1 MTAIELRGAALAK
14 EINEELEL
22 QVKNLAKMGK
32 NICLASLQVGHD
44 DSSEIYRNSQA
55 KKAMAIGMEYKK
67 VDLPGDSTEEEVL
80 SAIKKLNDDAKVTG
94 VILQTPLPGGINLNN
109 CQNAI
114 SPKKDV
120 DGVTSANLGAV
131 LSGRDGLYPST
142 ALSAFEL
149 LKSSNV
155 DLVGK
160 EAVVIGRS
168 AIIAKPLT
176 MMLINKR
183 VTVTV
188 CHTGTSKAGKLEEH
202 IRQAEILIVA
212 TGQPEMVKAD
222 TVKTG
227 AIVIDVGINYVN
239 DKIVGDVEQNE
250 LLKEKVSY
258 LTPVPG
264 GVGPLTVTML
274 LKNCV
279 LAAKANM

>member
-1 MTAIELRGAALAK
+1 MTAIELRGAELAK
-14 EINEELEL
+14 RINEELEKEV
-22 QVKNLAKMGK
+22 QTLAEQGK
-32 NICLASLQVGHD
+32 KLCLASLQVGHD

-55 KKAMAIGMEYKK
+55 KKAAAIGIEYKK
-67 VDLPGDSTEEEVL
+67 VDLPESSTEEEVL
-80 SAIKKLNDDAKVTG
+80 AALKELNDDDGVTG
-94 VILQTPLPGGINLNN
+94 IILQTPLPGGINLNN

-120 DGVTSANLGAV
+120 DGVTSSNLGAV
-131 LSGRDGLYPST
+131 LSGRAGLYPST

-149 LKSSNV
+149 LKASGV
-155 DLVGK
+155 DLIGK

-168 AIIAKPLT
+168 AIVAKPLT
-176 MMLINKR
+176 MMLINER

-188 CHTGTSKAGKLEEH
+188 CHTGTSKAGKLDEH
-202 IRQAEILIVA
+202 IANAEILIVA
-212 TGQPEMVKAD
+212 TGQPEMVKAS
-222 TVKTG
+222 TVKDG

-239 DKIVGDVEQNE
+239 DKIVGDVEQNDF
-250 LLKEKVSY
+250 LREKVAY

-279 LAAKANM
+279 LAAKKIQ